1 MHRDR
6 SLLTELL
13 LGLVDLPYEV
23 NEALA
28 RLGDALLRP
37 VGELELADSPALTIP
52 GVRHLEMIIL

>member
-1 MHRDR
+1 MHRNR
-6 SLLTELL
+6 PLLTELL

-37 VGELELADSPALTIP
+37 VGELELADSPALTVP

>member
-23 NEALA
+23 NGGLA

-37 VGELELADSPALTIP
+37 VGELELADSPALTVP

>member
-28 RLGDALLRP
+28 RLGDALLWP
-37 VGELELADSPALTIP
+37 VGELELADSPALTVP